1 MSEKASL
8 LALWVQRK
16 AQFDQCM
23 ELQLFMRDAEQTDN
37 WMAKQEVRIFLSR
50 LYGASFPNPSPQEGR
65 SLGTRLVS
73 MVTVWPHSQTT
84 FVAQVPCHPIKLQK
98 NMMQQAQEREQ
109 FSIPTQRDKH

>member
-50 LYGASFPNPSPQEGR
+50 LYGASFPGPSPQEGR
-65 SLGTRLVS
+65 GGT
-73 MVTVWPHSQTT
+73 W
-84 FVAQVPCHPIKLQK
+84 
-98 NMMQQAQEREQ
+98 E
-109 FSIPTQRDKH
+109 